1 MYSDTDLPS
10 LSEAG
15 RKSRFTRF
23 KAVNWTTSEIPGSVS
38 LNGKPPLYLRYR
50 TKQCIANFAGSKIKY
65 NTESSYDIFGKV
77 LMPFCLFSVTG
88 DGEFTGIYT

>member
-1 MYSDTDLPS
+1 M
-10 LSEAG
+10 G
-15 RKSRFTRF
+15 SR
-23 KAVNWTTSEIPGSVS
+23 
-38 LNGKPPLYLRYR
+38 LYIYG
-50 TKQCIANFAGSKIKY
+50 TEQNNVANFAGSKIKY